1 MNFEIAFNVA
11 GGVGLFLF
19 GVKLMSGALQDL
31 AGDKMRTLISSLT
44 STPLKGA
51 GVGALV
57 TMVIHSSAAT
67 TIMVVSFVQAGMMTL
82 KQAIGVIMGANI
94 GTTVTAQMVAF
105 DMGTLAMPLLG
116 LGMMLAVF
124 GRSKRQRYIGNG
136 IFGFGLLCMGM
147 ETMEN
152 ALAFLAD
159 KKEFFM
165 IFARSPMLCIAAGTV
180 LTMLVQS
187 STATVGLT
195 IAMAT
200 QGLLPLQ
207 SSIAILLGN
216 NIGTTVTA
224 VLAALSASRPAK
236 QAAAA
241 HVFFNLAG
249 VLIFAPFLAPFTDFI
264 AATSSGVARQL
275 ANAHTLFNVVN
286 TVIQLPFAGL
296 IAAVIQRLI
305 PAQTEQLYSGARFLD
320 DHLLDTAPAA
330 AVQAVRNE
338 LLEMGDLA
346 GKMLDLVRAAYF
358 ENDPSAGE
366 KLNRIEEGV
375 DDLTHRIAVYAAR
388 LWRRHL
394 SSSLSRLLESLVN
407 GSSDIERIG
416 DHAQNLM
423 DSYDEL
429 AENRMAFS
437 DQAMSEFDTMLSL
450 VRNMLE
456 KTMAA
461 LREDSV
467 DLAREVA
474 GVMEESADAMEK
486 RLRTL
491 HIQRLNDGLCSPA
504 SGVLFIEM
512 ITNLERIGDHATN
525 VAEIVLAA
533 HGLLTP
539 DQTHAE
545 SR

>member
-1 MNFEIAFNVA
+1 MNLEIAFKVA
-11 GGVGLFLF
+11 GGIGLFLF

-31 AGDKMRTLISSLT
+31 AGDKMRTLIASLT
-44 STPLKGA
+44 SSPLKGA
-51 GVGALV
+51 GIGAVV

-116 LGMMLAVF
+116 LGMLLAVF

-136 IFGFGLLCMGM
+136 IFGFGLLCLGM

-165 IFARSPMLCIAAGTV
+165 IFAQNPMLCIAAGTV
-180 LTMLVQS
+180 LTMIVQS

-224 VLAALSASRPAK
+224 VLAALGASRPAK

-241 HVFFNLAG
+241 HVFFNLVG
-249 VLIFAPFLAPFTDFI
+249 VLIFVPFLTPFTDFI

-305 PAQTEQLYSGARFLD
+305 PAQTDQLYSGARYLD
-320 DHLLDTAPAA
+320 EHLLDTAPAA

-338 LLEMGDLA
+338 LLEMGDMA
-346 GKMLDLVRAAYF
+346 GKMLDLVRSAYF
-358 ENDPSAGE
+358 EDDTSAST
-366 KLNRIEEGV
+366 KLDQIEEGI
-375 DDLTHRIAVYAAR
+375 DDLTRRIAMYAAR

-394 SSSLSRLLESLVN
+394 SSSLSRLLESFVN
-407 GSSDIERIG
+407 GSVDIERIG

-423 DSYDEL
+423 DRFEEL
-429 AENRMAFS
+429 RENRTIFS
-437 DQAMSEFDTMLSL
+437 PQAMSELDAMLDL
-450 VRNMLE
+450 VRSMME
-456 KTMAA
+456 KSMAA

-474 GVMEESADAMEK
+474 SVLEQSVDAMEK
-486 RLRTL
+486 RLRRL
-491 HIQRLNDGLCSPA
+491 HIQRLNEGLCTPT
-504 SGVLFIEM
+504 SGVLFIEL

-525 VAEIVLAA
+525 VAEIVLVA
-533 HGLLTP
+533 HGALQGDAAPTSA
-539 DQTHAE
+539 Q
-545 SR
+545 